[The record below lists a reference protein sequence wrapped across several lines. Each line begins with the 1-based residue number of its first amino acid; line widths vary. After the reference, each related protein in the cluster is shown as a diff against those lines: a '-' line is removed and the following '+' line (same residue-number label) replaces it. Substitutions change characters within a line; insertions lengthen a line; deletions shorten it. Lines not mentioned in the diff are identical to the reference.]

1 VRRVR
6 LRVVEEAEAVPVE
19 LPNALGV
26 TVERVDRCDLVR
38 VVLRPD
44 AGGASEVRNAAL
56 GAGAGASQR
65 DARLIRPDQFCEHH
79 SLVHG
84 FSFSAQVRVRFAETD
99 AQGIVH
105 NSNYLVWFEVAR
117 VDYLERFAGGYQR
130 LRDLGVEALVLESHV
145 RYLEPAKF
153 DDRLLVHARCV
164 DVKGAR
170 FRYEYAIE
178 REGVVI
184 ADGWTAHATVDA
196 VSLRP
201 TRVPTWLAEEIA
213 SAERSGPSS
222 SS

>member
-1 VRRVR
+1 
-6 LRVVEEAEAVPVE
+6 
-19 LPNALGV
+19 
-26 TVERVDRCDLVR
+26 
-38 VVLRPD
+38 
-44 AGGASEVRNAAL
+44 
-56 GAGAGASQR
+56 
-65 DARLIRPDQFCEHH
+65 
-79 SLVHG
+79 VHG

-164 DVKGAR
+164 DVRGAR